1 MDTTINAPIQEV
13 RSYLNRSANQK
24 RSSDTVT
31 SAQKAGENPSEMR
44 GKEGDAGSEN
54 VDTVDITT
62 RMMSESNQAAAKN
75 EIEDIDAAAGKLQ
88 EIKQWLES
96 EYESANIEQV
106 HQVNISNLVEVLS

>member
-1 MDTTINAPIQEV
+1 MDTTINAQIQEV

-24 RSSDTVT
+24 KSSDTVT
-31 SAQKAGENPSEMR
+31 SVQKADENPSEMR
-44 GKEGDAGSEN
+44 EKEGDAGSKN

-62 RMMSESNQAAAKN
+62 RMMSESNQAAAENKV
-75 EIEDIDAAAGKLQ
+75 EDIDAAAGKIQ
-88 EIKQWLES
+88 AIKQWLAS